1 LQMRATTPGK
11 YMRQWVSSGKG
22 ASPACVTNR
31 VMRLRAESMQNDL
44 RSKDADEQKK
54 EIDLLGR

>member
-1 LQMRATTPGK
+1 
-11 YMRQWVSSGKG
+11 MRQWVSSGKG